1 MAESSTQDFLEVRDI
16 KEGVLILKNQGIRG
30 VLMVSSLNFA
40 LKSEDEQTAIIYAF
54 QNFLNSLDFSCQIV
68 LQSRRINITP
78 YLDDLK
84 TLEESQTNDLL
95 KIQTGAYRE
104 FIHSLVQGETIMTK
118 NFYFVV
124 PYSLIEALGV
134 GVAVKGFNIG
144 NIVGNIF
151 GGNKNQTSSQKAMS
165 DDEFQRA
172 RTQLWQRMEFLAMGL
187 RRCGLEAIPL
197 TTSELIELFWAIHHP
212 EQAEIGYYPE
222 ILPELIK

>member
-1 MAESSTQDFLEVRDI
+1 MPESSTQDFLEISDI

-40 LKSEDEQTAIIYAF
+40 LKSEEEQTAIIYAY
-54 QNFLNSLDFSCQIV
+54 QNFLNSLDFPCQIV

-84 TLEESQTNDLL
+84 TLEEQQKNPLL
-95 KIQTGAYRE
+95 KTQTATYRE
-104 FIHSLVQGETIMTK
+104 FIQGLVQGETIMAK

-124 PYSLIEALGV
+124 PYSLIEALGI
-134 GVAVKGFNIG
+134 GAAVKGFKLSNL
-144 NIVGNIF
+144 F
-151 GGNKNQTSSQKAMS
+151 GGKKNQTPSQTAMS
-165 DDEFQRA
+165 DADFDRA

-187 RRCGLEAIPL
+187 RRCGLEGIPL

-212 EQAEIGYYPE
+212 EQAEIGYFPE
-222 ILPELIK
+222 ILPELNK

>member
-1 MAESSTQDFLEVRDI
+1 MPETSTQDFLEIRDI

-40 LKSEDEQTAIIYAF
+40 LKSEDEQTAIIFAF

-84 TLEESQTNDLL
+84 TLEERQTNDLL
-95 KIQTGAYRE
+95 KIQTAAYRE
-104 FIHSLVQGETIMTK
+104 FIQSLVQGETIMSK

-124 PYSLIEALGV
+124 PYSLIEALGI
-134 GVAVKGFNIG
+134 GAAIKGFNIKS
-144 NIVGNIF
+144 IF
-151 GGNKNQTSSQKAMS
+151 GGKNNQTSAQKAMS
-165 DDEFQRA
+165 DEEFQRA

>member
-1 MAESSTQDFLEVRDI
+1 MADSSTQDFLEIQDI
-16 KEGVLILKNQGIRG
+16 KEGVLVLKNHNIRG

-40 LKSEDEQTAIIYAF
+40 LKSEEEQTAIIYAY
-54 QNFLNSLDFSCQIV
+54 QNFLNSLDFPSQIV

-84 TLEESQTNDLL
+84 TLEEKQTNDLL
-95 KIQTGAYRE
+95 KTQTASYRE
-104 FIHSLVQGETIMTK
+104 FMQSLVQGETIMAK

-124 PYSLIEALGV
+124 PYSLVEALGI
-134 GVAVKGFNIG
+134 GAAVKGFNIG
-144 NIVGNIF
+144 SIF
-151 GGNKNQTSSQKAMS
+151 GKKNNQSPTQKAMS

-172 RTQLWQRMEFLAMGL
+172 KTQLWQRMEFLAMGL

-222 ILPELIK
+222 ILPELTK

>member
-1 MAESSTQDFLEVRDI
+1 MPESSTQDFLEIKDI
-16 KEGVLILKNQGIRG
+16 KEGVLILKNQAIRG

-40 LKSEDEQTAIIYAF
+40 LKSEDEQTAIIFAY
-54 QNFLNSLDFSCQIV
+54 QNFLNSLDFPCQIV

-78 YLDDLK
+78 YLDGLK
-84 TLEESQTNDLL
+84 TLEEKHTNELL
-95 KIQTGAYRE
+95 KIQTASYRE
-104 FIHSLVQGETIMTK
+104 FIQGLVQGETIMSK

-134 GVAVKGFNIG
+134 KSAIKGFNIG
-144 NIVGNIF
+144 SIL
-151 GGNKNQTSSQKAMS
+151 GGKKNQTPAQKAMS
-165 DDEFQRA
+165 DDEFERA

-222 ILPELIK
+222 ILPELVK

>member
-1 MAESSTQDFLEVRDI
+1 MPESSTQDFLEIQDI

-40 LKSEDEQTAIIYAF
+40 LKSEDEQTAIIYAY
-54 QNFLNSLDFSCQIV
+54 QNFLNSLDFPCQIV
-68 LQSRRINITP
+68 LQSKRINITP
-78 YLDDLK
+78 YLDGLK
-84 TLEESQTNDLL
+84 TLEEGQTNDLL
-95 KIQTGAYRE
+95 KIQTSAYRE
-104 FIHSLVQGETIMTK
+104 FIQSLVQGETIMSK

-124 PYSLIEALGV
+124 PYSLIEALGIKS
-134 GVAVKGFNIG
+134 AIKGFNLAS
-144 NIVGNIF
+144 IF
-151 GGNKNQTSSQKAMS
+151 GKKNGQISSQKAMS

-172 RTQLWQRMEFLAMGL
+172 RTQLWQRMEFLSMGL